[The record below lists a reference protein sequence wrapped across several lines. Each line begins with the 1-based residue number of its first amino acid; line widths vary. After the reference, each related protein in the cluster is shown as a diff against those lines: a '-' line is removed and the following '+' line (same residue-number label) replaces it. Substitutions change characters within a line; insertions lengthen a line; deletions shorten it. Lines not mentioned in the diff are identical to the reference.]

1 MSIKDKISKIKF
13 IKNKLKII
21 IIIILVLTNI
31 LTIIFYLYKT
41 NPKTLRELKNPY
53 PMIDFSRS
61 FISQDNF
68 LTTINPLREKLNN
81 MTKEFGKDNVS
92 IYVEYLNTGA
102 NISINPNLYIWP
114 ASLTKMPLALAVMKK
129 VEEGEWKMTNEL
141 VLMKG
146 DANMMSGDKDNPLS
160 EYPIGTRFTI
170 EKLIEELI
178 INSDNTAYY
187 ILLRNLHQDDL
198 SEVIRSLGMEALFT
212 KEGKISAKEYSR
224 ILRALYSASFLDRE
238 NSQKILSLMNEA
250 KFNEFLSSG
259 LEEGVVFSHKYG
271 EDDFL
276 NAYSDSGIVYLENRP
291 YIISVMIQGDKD
303 GDYKLEKEKASVFMN
318 KLSKEVYA
326 YFLTAHN

>member
-13 IKNKLKII
+13 IKTKIKII
-21 IIIILVLTNI
+21 LIIILIITNV

-68 LTTINPLREKLNN
+68 LTTINPLRERVRD
-81 MTKEFGKDNVS
+81 MVKEFGEDKVS
-92 IYVEYLNTGA
+92 IYIEYINTGA
-102 NISINPNLYIWP
+102 NISINPYLYIWP

-129 VEEGEWKMTNEL
+129 VEKGEWKMTNEL

-146 DANMMSGDKDNPLS
+146 DANMMSGVKDNPLS

-224 ILRALYSASFLDRE
+224 ILRALYSASFLNRE
-238 NSQKILSLMNEA
+238 NSQKILSLMSEA

-259 LEEGVVFSHKYG
+259 LEEGVIFSHKYG
-271 EDDFL
+271 EDDLL
-276 NAYSDSGIVYLENRP
+276 NVYSDSGIVYLENRP
-291 YIISVMIQGDKD
+291 YIISVMIQGEKEQY
-303 GDYKLEKEKASVFMN
+303 YKIEKEKASVFM
-318 KLSKEVYA
+318 KELSREVYE
-326 YFLTAHN
+326 YFLKAHN